1 MAEDAL
7 RKARVTWIEGLQFMG
22 LGEAS
27 GATCVLDGAREDGGM
42 VQGLRP
48 MEALL
53 ISLGGC
59 TGMDV
64 ISILHKKKQRVTGFR
79 INIRGTRAEE
89 HPRRFVHIELEYVV
103 RGWEISE
110 QAVARSIELSQ
121 TKYCSV
127 SASLKSEVTYTYR
140 IEQEPVAAQMGP

>member
-1 MAEDAL
+1 MVEDAL
-7 RKARVTWIEGLQFMG
+7 RKARVTWVEGLQFVG

-27 GATCVLDGAREDGGM
+27 GATCVLDGAEEDGGADN
-42 VQGLRP
+42 GLRP

-53 ISLGGC
+53 VSLGGC

-64 ISILHKKKQRVTGFR
+64 ISILKKKKQRVTHFH
-79 INIRGTRAEE
+79 INIRGTRAGDF
-89 HPRRFVHIELEYVV
+89 PRRFTHIELEYVV
-103 RGWEISE
+103 RGWDISE

-127 SASLKSEVTYTYR
+127 KATLNCEVVYTYR
-140 IEQEPVAAQMGP
+140 IEQEPVES

>member
-1 MAEDAL
+1 MAENAW
-7 RKARVTWIEGLQFMG
+7 REARVTWVEGLQFVG

-27 GATCVLDGAREDGGM
+27 GATCVLDGVAESGGSDH
-42 VQGLRP
+42 GLRP

-64 ISILHKKKQRVTGFR
+64 ISILRKKKQRVTRFH
-79 INIRGTRAEE
+79 INLRGTQAEDFP
-89 HPRRFVHIELEYVV
+89 HRFTRIELEYVV
-103 RGWEISE
+103 RGWDISD
-110 QAVARSIELSQ
+110 QAVARAIELSQ

-127 SASLKSEVTYTYR
+127 KATLNCEVAYTYR
-140 IEQEPVAAQMGP
+140 IEQEPVES